1 MLLETP
7 EEEHVDETL
16 MENIDYSE
24 LNTFDPNLEGAYRE
38 YFSIKVP
45 TTVKLE
51 SEETLEMLRVRILIK
66 GMRKSPTGVK
76 VTIDCDSDLF
86 FQYQMSCDETS
97 FEDIR
102 YASSLHIDFDQFP
115 EMMK

>member
-1 MLLETP
+1 
-7 EEEHVDETL
+7 

-24 LNTFDPNLEGAYRE
+24 LNTFDPNLEGAYKE
-38 YFSIKVP
+38 YFAIKVP

-66 GMRKSPTGVK
+66 GPKKSPTGVK
-76 VTIDCDSDLF
+76 VTFDCESDLF
-86 FQYQMSCDETS
+86 FQYSMNCDETS

-102 YASSLHIDFDQFP
+102 YASQLHIDFEQFP